1 MEEMLEPFGR
11 VVRDLQL
18 RSPTVP
24 IISNVTGKLAT
35 ADELTTAEYWV
46 LHARRTVRFY
56 EAVQTLE
63 RTGTEIFLELGPQ
76 AVLSALVQEGL
87 SEGAQGRARLWAT
100 LRKEQD
106 EVSSTLTALGGLYTH
121 GQPVEWSAFFGPLGG
136 HKVPPG
142 PGRATGICG
151 ERECRRLG

>member
-1 MEEMLEPFGR
+1 
-11 VVRDLQL
+11 
-18 RSPTVP
+18 
-24 IISNVTGKLAT
+24 
-35 ADELTTAEYWV
+35 
-46 LHARRTVRFY
+46 
-56 EAVQTLE
+56 
-63 RTGTEIFLELGPQ
+63 EIFLELGPQ

-136 HKVPPG
+136 HKVPLPTYAFERQRYWLDAG
-142 PGRATGICG
+142 GGAKGDVSLAGGFLGGASAVGREHRGG
-151 ERECRRLG
+151 GRRQLCFYRSSVAGHTCLAWRARGVWSCAVAG

>member
-1 MEEMLEPFGR
+1 MLEPFGR

-76 AVLSALVQEGL
+76 AVEGIREEL
-87 SEGAQGRARLWAT
+87 ERSLQGIA
-100 LRKEQD
+100 
-106 EVSSTLTALGGLYTH
+106 
-121 GQPVEWSAFFGPLGG
+121 
-136 HKVPPG
+136 
-142 PGRATGICG
+142 PGRLSLPCIRRSRGKVEPEGWTQDIGIATCARPFASRMPSSSCWPMAIGFSSRSVRIRC
-151 ERECRRLG
+151 